1 MGFCFP
7 NNDSRSTLGIPQSS
21 ADSPFLSKTFNA
33 IAKKATQ
40 KQKRRDD
47 WQGDLQSGFL
57 KKNGPSVWRPKQI
70 ESGLRAGLS
79 VSRYAARV
87 VVGDHRDDTRSH
99 CRKKKLTLGHESSR
113 LSGNGPNSTV
123 REIQTPGG

>member
-21 ADSPFLSKTFNA
+21 ADSPFLSKTSNA

-57 KKNGPSVWRPKQI
+57 KKNG
-70 ESGLRAGLS
+70 LS
-79 VSRYAARV
+79 VC
-87 VVGDHRDDTRSH
+87 VGDHRDDTRSH
-99 CRKKKLTLGHESSR
+99 CRKKKLTLGYESSR